1 MLPYRMFERFS
12 RGYYLG
18 RMYVEPHDGDRATMA
33 ASLHERVNEE
43 LYTPDEGVQRLDLP
57 VVMKLDR
64 THFTVTGADD
74 VPPDTLAVP
83 ESVVETTD
91 LRNPPSRREV
101 LLAKADRAI
110 QVLETSLGLPGTDDV
125 GAHVG
130 T

>member
-1 MLPYRMFERFS
+1 MFERFS

-33 ASLHERVNEE
+33 ASLHERVNDE

-57 VVMKLDR
+57 VVMKLGSA
-64 THFTVTGADD
+64 HFTVVGADG

-83 ESVVETTD
+83 EAVVEAAA
-91 LRNPPSRREV
+91 LENPPSRREV
-101 LLAKADRAI
+101 LLAKADRAVQLLRTQI
-110 QVLETSLGLPGTDDV
+110 GLPGTEDPSP
-125 GAHVG
+125 HVG